1 MTIVLLG
8 LGAIACA
15 AGTRAALVLFAGAA
29 VAGALDDLLPALSVW
44 TASMLAGLVLRPSQA
59 ARRLA
64 LPALGA
70 GAVLVAASSSNAAA
84 VMGLWVV
91 GTAVVCFG
99 RGHAPES
106 RRWALTVCLADI
118 PLAGAVIYNAVDAGF
133 EAWPPGSTSAA
144 AIAMLVSAALRLP
157 LAAGSDDGNEETAL
171 VVVRTQAAAL
181 ILVGLSSGGLGIAQG
196 VVGVASA
203 TFILGGLAGRAATRD
218 GAQELSLLAMAAAGS
233 VLGWTPDGWTWG
245 VLAAGTLI
253 HNLRVNSRDS
263 QPNVLVAGVL
273 GGAGLGLPFLPVVA
287 ALLEGSLRA
296 GSWYGA
302 MTTLACLLGLAL
314 RARREAVGDASS
326 KGRKG
331 RDPAGILRFS
341 WLALAVAAGLTGV
354 VLALPRPPAGDVLS
368 WPPLWAA
375 AVVGVCGL
383 IGSRFSRFAP
393 RTQDRPGGREV
404 PVRAWRPFA
413 RVVAPLERV
422 ARTRALEA
430 SLALLVVTGGVLWAA
445 GILRGFL

>member
-8 LGAIACA
+8 LGALASA
-15 AGTRAALVLFAGAA
+15 AGTRAALLLFAGAA
-29 VAGALDDLLPALSVW
+29 VAGAMDDFLPSLSVW
-44 TASMLAGLVLRPSQA
+44 TASMLAGLLLRPGLA

-106 RRWALTVCLADI
+106 RRWALMVCLADI
-118 PLAGAVIYNAVDAGF
+118 PLAAAVIYNAVDSGF
-133 EAWPPGSTSAA
+133 EAWPPASGSAV
-144 AIAMLVSAALRLP
+144 AIAMLVSAVLRLP
-157 LAAGSDDGNEETAL
+157 LAAGSDDENEETAL

-181 ILVGLSSGGLGIAQG
+181 ILVGLSSGGLGIAEG
-196 VVGVASA
+196 VIAAAA
-203 TFILGGLAGRAATRD
+203 TSFVLAGLAGSDATRD
-218 GAQELSLLAMAAAGS
+218 GAQELSLVAIAAAGS
-233 VLGWTPDGWTWG
+233 VLGWTPDGWVWG
-245 VLAAGTLI
+245 ALAAGTLI
-253 HNLRVNSRDS
+253 HHLRVTSHLP

-273 GGAGLGLPFLPVVA
+273 RSAGLGLPFLPVVA

-302 MTTLACLLGLAL
+302 VTAMACLLGLAL
-314 RARREAVGDASS
+314 RARPEASGDSAPRR
-326 KGRKG
+326 RKG
-331 RDPAGILRFS
+331 RDPAGILRLS
-341 WLALAVAAGLTGV
+341 WLGLAVLAGLTGV
-354 VLALPRPPAGDVLS
+354 VLALPRPPAGGAVS

-375 AVVGVCGL
+375 AVVVVCGL
-383 IGSRFSRFAP
+383 VGARFPRFAQP
-393 RTQDRPGGREV
+393 ASDRP
-404 PVRAWRPFA
+404 VRRAVSIQAWRPVIRA
-413 RVVAPLERV
+413 SAPLERI

-430 SLALLVVTGGVLWAA
+430 SLALLVVTGVVLWAA